1 MVSRNS
7 ARLGCAYAFDPYR
20 NIGRME
26 FCNATAV
33 RGKVDRH
40 VMLRRRVL
48 QSHCQRRNNLMH
60 GLSVQA
66 MDTNI
71 NCCWLK
77 MADALDAQR
86 KYALLPHA
94 SACERT
100 NLLNQMMI
108 SWTPSEIIGV
118 FYVKDE
124 EKKFAHRMLR
134 ITEAQRSNWVERQ
147 AKALA
152 TRTLRSPVAA
162 PWTPSLP
169 RHPLQLCQLP
179 TPATQWWFAINRT
192 KAGRGVEARGRA
204 LGGPVDDIQ
213 RSTAS
218 SPNAA

>member
-1 MVSRNS
+1 LRIALALFYEQCALLLSRLDLLLAWSPALIVSTFRPS
-7 ARLGCAYAFDPYR
+7 F
-20 NIGRME
+20 II
-26 FCNATAV
+26 
-33 RGKVDRH
+33 
-40 VMLRRRVL
+40 
-48 QSHCQRRNNLMH
+48 Q
-60 GLSVQA
+60 
-66 MDTNI
+66 
-71 NCCWLK
+71 